1 MLPTDYQ
8 SYIHLSRYARWR
20 DDLQRRETWKE
31 TVQRYF
37 DFFHI
42 RLYEALETNEE
53 LQDKMKYYQEF
64 KIVQQAVLDLEV
76 MPSMRALMTSGEAL
90 EKDNC
95 GGYNCCYV
103 AVDDPHVFDEIMYM
117 LMCGTGVGFSV
128 EKQYVNLLPT
138 ITSKM
143 YPTNTSIVIEDSK
156 IGWASGYRELLALLW
171 NGKVPKWDMSR
182 VRPAGSRLKTFGGRA
197 SGPEPLDGLFK
208 FTVTL
213 FKTAAGRK
221 LTTLE
226 CHDLVCKVAD
236 IVVVGGVRRSALI
249 SLSDLEDLRMRN
261 AKSGNWWATNGHR
274 RLANNSAVY
283 TEKPPIG
290 VFMDEWVSLF
300 KSNSGER
307 GILNRGASIKQA
319 AKNTRRK
326 VKNAD
331 GSFIQFGTNPCS
343 EIILRNKEFCNLS
356 EVVIRPDDSFTTVAQ
371 KVKYATILGT
381 LQSTLTDFRYLSDD
395 FRKNTKEEHLL
406 GVSMTGILD
415 HTFFSGKE
423 KDFEKLSDSFPGMKL
438 PEALNALKQVAIDTN
453 KEWAKVLGIDQ
464 STAITCVKPSGT
476 VSQLVNAASGIH
488 PRYAHYYIRRI
499 RADKKDPVSKLMRD
513 AGVPVEDD
521 ITSPQQT
528 DVFSF
533 PMEAPDTAI
542 LRDDM
547 TALDQLKLTMIYQK
561 HWCEHKPSI
570 TIYVREPEWM
580 EVGAY
585 VYKNFD
591 DMCGIAFL
599 PYDSG
604 SYRQAPYEE
613 IDRENYEKALVA
625 MPINIDWSLITKYE
639 TEDQTTNSKELACSS
654 GHCEI

>member
-1 MLPTDYQ
+1 
-8 SYIHLSRYARWR
+8 
-20 DDLQRRETWKE
+20 
-31 TVQRYF
+31 
-37 DFFHI
+37 
-42 RLYEALETNEE
+42 
-53 LQDKMKYYQEF
+53 
-64 KIVQQAVLDLEV
+64 
-76 MPSMRALMTSGEAL
+76 
-90 EKDNC
+90 
-95 GGYNCCYV
+95 
-103 AVDDPHVFDEIMYM
+103 
-117 LMCGTGVGFSV
+117 
-128 EKQYVNLLPT
+128 
-138 ITSKM
+138 
-143 YPTNTSIVIEDSK
+143 
-156 IGWASGYRELLALLW
+156 
-171 NGKVPKWDMSR
+171 
-182 VRPAGSRLKTFGGRA
+182 
-197 SGPEPLDGLFK
+197 
-208 FTVTL
+208 
-213 FKTAAGRK
+213 
-221 LTTLE
+221 
-226 CHDLVCKVAD
+226 
-236 IVVVGGVRRSALI
+236 
-249 SLSDLEDLRMRN
+249 
-261 AKSGNWWATNGHR
+261 
-274 RLANNSAVY
+274 
-283 TEKPPIG
+283 
-290 VFMDEWVSLF
+290 
-300 KSNSGER
+300 
-307 GILNRGASIKQA
+307 
-319 AKNTRRK
+319 
-326 VKNAD
+326 
-331 GSFIQFGTNPCS
+331 
-343 EIILRNKEFCNLS
+343 
-356 EVVIRPDDSFTTVAQ
+356 
-371 KVKYATILGT
+371 
-381 LQSTLTDFRYLSDD
+381 
-395 FRKNTKEEHLL
+395 
-406 GVSMTGILD
+406 MTGILD